1 MPSHFVRGAK
11 RIDDYPI
18 HQFILP
24 ALVIEIADAESIKP
38 AELGKVDINEGDA
51 LLFKTNNSRTGISRS
66 PVPSDNWVYMTAE
79 AADLCID
86 KKISL
91 IGIDYLAPQ
100 KPQAT
105 IKDNC
110 YPSKTLCAQYIDNRE
125 YFSPRRSSRKIHRLF
140 CLPLKIHGG
149 LRPLLSALF

>member
-1 MPSHFVRGAK
+1 MGRSSNFSNRIVHDISILLGREQVDAPFPGVNAFSREEVFAIEKNDPCLLSNLALNCHTGTHIDMPSHFVRGAK

-66 PVPSDNWVYMTAE
+66 PVPSDNWVYMT
-79 AADLCID
+79 D
-86 KKISL
+86 
-91 IGIDYLAPQ
+91 
-100 KPQAT
+100 
-105 IKDNC
+105 
-110 YPSKTLCAQYIDNRE
+110 
-125 YFSPRRSSRKIHRLF
+125 
-140 CLPLKIHGG
+140 
-149 LRPLLSALF
+149 LRPLTCASTKR